1 MFRLVPLAFEY
12 TSQKFQEKRSKYLY
26 VNIFSNGK
34 RKILRSFD
42 NFLRLQRHDRYGE
55 YVLHR
60 CFHGSFIYLFFLLIN
75 QNERKVRG
83 YDLTSLSPYRCKY
96 FSTKLTIPR
105 FYDLQTTLVVQ
116 RSGEVG
122 WGGEGRGVGDRRRST
137 NYSRKIILLYSI
149 FQQIIRINVRR
160 LNIYISLSKY
170 LKQNYYATFI
180 TIGLDFII
188 RIIILIVRHL
198 IIYEC
203 LLSRIELLFI
213 SF

>member
-1 MFRLVPLAFEY
+1 MLYMHINPRRNLLIRTCTWLLVNILLKFVVVYFSSSSSSFFFFLFYFYFFLEFFFEMFRLVPLAFEY

-105 FYDLQTTLVVQ
+105 FYDLQTTLVV
-116 RSGEVG
+116 
-122 WGGEGRGVGDRRRST
+122 
-137 NYSRKIILLYSI
+137 
-149 FQQIIRINVRR
+149 
-160 LNIYISLSKY
+160 
-170 LKQNYYATFI
+170 
-180 TIGLDFII
+180 
-188 RIIILIVRHL
+188 
-198 IIYEC
+198 
-203 LLSRIELLFI
+203 
-213 SF
+213 